1 MAPKASGWPG
11 RFRLKPL
18 SLAVLGKNN
27 LRLDGA
33 KIYLTPPVMAD
44 YPAWVRLRRENQA
57 YLQPREPSWQ
67 AQELTRSHFRWRVRS
82 YKTEARAG
90 HSYAFFIRHQ
100 ADDRLMG
107 ACNLGHIRR
116 GAAQMAGLGYWIGAG
131 FANRGY
137 MSEAVGLVCDYGFGV
152 LGLNRIE
159 AACMI
164 DNHASV
170 QVLLKNNFREE
181 GRARHYL
188 KINGVWADHR
198 LFALCRQDVIG

>member
-1 MAPKASGWPG
+1 MAPKALAWPG
-11 RFRLKPL
+11 QFRLMPL
-18 SLAVLGKNN
+18 SLRGLRKNS

-33 KIYLTPPVMAD
+33 SVYLQPPIMAD
-44 YPAWVRLRRENQA
+44 YPAWARLRRENQA
-57 YLQPREPSWQ
+57 YLQPREPSWHE
-67 AQELTRSHFRWRVRS
+67 QELTRNHFSWRLRS
-82 YKTEARAG
+82 YAREARAG
-90 HSYAFFIRHQ
+90 QGHAFFIRRQ
-100 ADDRLMG
+100 GDNRLMG

-137 MSEAVGLVCDYGFGV
+137 MSEAVGLVCDYGFSA

-164 DNHASV
+164 DNHASA
-170 QVLLKNNFREE
+170 QVLLKNHFREE

-188 KINGVWADHR
+188 KINGAWADHR
-198 LFALCRQDVIG
+198 LFALCREDVIG